1 MQNHLMQVL
10 CVIAMESPV
19 RVAGDHYSN
28 FVRDEKVKVL
38 HSIEPWKLENVVL
51 GQYTAGNGH
60 PGYLDDE
67 TVAPNSRQPTY
78 ACVVFHIHNKR
89 WEGVPFIIK
98 AGKGLDQRRA
108 GMCFVFAVLFQTH
121 FLSNCDR
128 GEDSAS

>member
-10 CVIAMESPV
+10 CVIAMEAPV
-19 RVAGDHYSN
+19 QVAGHEYSN

-38 HSIEPWKLENVVL
+38 QCIEPWMLKDIVI
-51 GQYTAGNGH
+51 GQYTAGNGQ

-67 TVAPNSRQPTY
+67 TVPRDSIQPTY
-78 ACVVFHIHNKR
+78 ACVVTYIHNKR

-108 GMCFVFAVLFQTH
+108 GMCFY
-121 FLSNCDR
+121 N
-128 GEDSAS
+128 